1 MMNRRTLLGAGTAAL
16 ALGAGAWRTAA
27 AASSAIDP
35 AASGWFAKRHLPIG
49 LQLYTVGDEARKDID
64 ATLARVA
71 KIGYRTVEL
80 AGYHGQ
86 TVRTLRSTADKYGLK
101 FTSIH
106 VGVTG
111 RPGDPGLDQ
120 DLSKLAAELHALGV
134 TDVVVPTFPFPERF
148 GNPKEGESFLA
159 YLQRVGAGLTID
171 DWQRT
176 AELLNS
182 RGAKLRAEGLRL
194 GYHNHNPEFAPLG
207 NTTGLEI
214 LLANT
219 SADEVSFEMDVGWVA
234 AAGVDP
240 VALLKRHGRRFQL
253 MHVKDIRP
261 STKPNFAFQQD
272 PTEVGSGKL
281 AWPTLLPA
289 AFNAGVRK
297 FYVEQEPPFTM
308 DRFDA
313 IGRSLAFLKAFEGNE
328 VVRL

>member
-1 MMNRRTLLGAGTAAL
+1 MMNRRTLIGAAAGVLGMASGMGRIAM
-16 ALGAGAWRTAA
+16 

-35 AASGWFAKRHLPIG
+35 KASGWFAQRHLPIG
-49 LQLYTVGDEARKDID
+49 LQLYTVGDAARKDID
-64 ATLARVA
+64 GTLARVA

-86 TVRTLRSTADKYGLK
+86 PVTTLRAAANKYGLK

-106 VGVTG
+106 VGATG
-111 RPGDPGLDQ
+111 RPGEPGLDQ
-120 DLSKLAAELHALGV
+120 DLPRLAADLHALGV
-134 TDVVVPTFPFPERF
+134 TDVVMPMFPTPERL
-148 GNPKEGESFLA
+148 GGMRQGEGFSA
-159 YLQRVGAGLTID
+159 YMQRVTAGLTRD

-176 AELLNS
+176 AELLND

-207 NTTGLEI
+207 DTTGMEL

-219 SADEVSFEMDVGWVA
+219 SPDDVSFEMDVGWVA

-240 VALLKRHGRRFQL
+240 VALLRRHGRRFQL
-253 MHVKDIRP
+253 MHVKDIKA
-261 STKPNFAFQQD
+261 STQSNYALQQD

-281 AWPTLLPA
+281 PWGSLLPA
-289 AFNAGVRK
+289 AFTAGVRK
-297 FYVEQEPPFTM
+297 FYVEQEPPFSM
-308 DRFDA
+308 DRFEA
-313 IGRSLAFLKAFEGNE
+313 IGRSLAFLKAFDDG